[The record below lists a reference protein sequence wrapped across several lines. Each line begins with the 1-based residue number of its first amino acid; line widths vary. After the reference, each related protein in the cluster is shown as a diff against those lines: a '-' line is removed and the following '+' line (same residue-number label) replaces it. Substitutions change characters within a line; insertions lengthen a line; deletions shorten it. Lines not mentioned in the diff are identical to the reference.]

1 MKVYVETDRDYYGDG
16 AKFVEIDEDQ
26 LFEMFLD
33 NLTTVSPEY
42 GEIPS
47 EVGLRLLDFIRKNL

>member
-47 EVGLRLLDFIRKNL
+47 EVGLRF